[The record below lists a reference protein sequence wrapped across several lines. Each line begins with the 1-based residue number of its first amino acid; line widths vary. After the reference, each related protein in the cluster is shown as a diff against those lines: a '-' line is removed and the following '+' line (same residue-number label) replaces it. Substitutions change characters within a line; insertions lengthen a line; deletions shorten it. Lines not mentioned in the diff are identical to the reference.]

1 LRSVRDSSES
11 RRPMFQRSTAG
22 FEVLC
27 AGADDADT
35 EAGAP
40 PLPAEELAADP
51 PRGSS
56 QSVPATSAP

>member
-1 LRSVRDSSES
+1 
-11 RRPMFQRSTAG
+11 MFQRSTAG

-35 EAGAP
+35 EARAP
-40 PLPAEELAADP
+40 PPPAEELAADP